1 MVTLEQNYRST
12 QPILDATN
20 EVIAAPRRA
29 ARQGPVVATRTGG
42 AKPQLVSCDD
52 EDEQTEF
59 IIRSVLDHREAGLAL
74 RRQAVLFR
82 ASHHSLALELE
93 LARRNIPFHKY
104 GGLRFVETAHVK
116 DLMAFLRLAEN
127 PRDLMAGTRV
137 LHAAARGRAQEGP
150 GAHGPAGDRRV
161 PAIADSRHCR
171 RTRAAPGGDGLRR
184 LARASA
190 GGRPTAS
197 PPGRPARRPSP
208 RRRATG
214 TSWCRS

>member
-1 MVTLEQNYRST
+1 M
-12 QPILDATN
+12 
-20 EVIAAPRRA
+20 PRTYGPARA
-29 ARQGPVVATRTGG
+29 GG
-42 AKPQLVSCDD
+42 AKPQLVSCED

-59 IIRSVLDHREAGLAL
+59 IIRQVLEHREAGLAL

-137 LHAAARGRAQEGP
+137 LMLLPGVGP
-150 GAHGPAGDRRV
+150 KK
-161 PAIADSRHCR
+161 
-171 RTRAAPGGDGLRR
+171 
-184 LARASA
+184 ARALMDRLVA
-190 GGRPTAS
+190 TH
-197 PPGRPARRPSP
+197 PGR
-208 RRRATG
+208 
-214 TSWCRS
+214 